1 MMNSLTD
8 DELRQIKRGGQDP
21 KKIFAAYQRAL
32 ETPDKPTVILVK
44 TVKGDAMGASAQGRN
59 TVHQKKNL
67 NEDERLQLARN
78 YGIPLDAEAIKR
90 AEFYRPSEDSEEMQY
105 LRSRREQLG
114 GFLPER
120 VVDCPTLKTPALSS
134 FKSFLEGSGEREAS
148 TTMSMVRMLGQL
160 MKDKEI
166 GDLVVPIVP
175 DEARTFGMDGLFKA
189 AGIYSSEGQKYTPVD
204 ADSLMSYREATD
216 GHILQEGICET
227 GAMAS
232 FQAAGTAYAVHG
244 VPTIPFYIFYSMFG
258 FQRVGDMIWS
268 CADMMC
274 RGFLLGGTAG
284 RTTLNGEGLQHEDG
298 HSHVLATTVPN
309 LKSYDPAFAY
319 ELALIVRE
327 GIYRMYE
334 QQENIFYYITVY
346 NENHVM
352 PAMPEDDTIAEGV
365 LKGVYCWRRSE
376 SKGEPVQ
383 LMSSG
388 SIMQQA
394 IAAAE
399 MLEAQGYAAH
409 IWSVT
414 SFTELAREA
423 EACERH
429 NRLNPLAEQRV
440 PYVQALFENESGPI
454 IAVTDY
460 MKALPNGISRW
471 MPTGYTTL
479 GTDGFGLSESRP
491 DLRDHFEISQRHIV
505 QAALVSMYRQG
516 KLKKAA
522 LKKQLATLGIAAEKL
537 DPMAR

>member
-1 MMNSLTD
+1 
-8 DELRQIKRGGQDP
+8 
-21 KKIFAAYQRAL
+21 
-32 ETPDKPTVILVK
+32 
-44 TVKGDAMGASAQGRN
+44 
-59 TVHQKKNL
+59 
-67 NEDERLQLARN
+67 
-78 YGIPLDAEAIKR
+78 
-90 AEFYRPSEDSEEMQY
+90 
-105 LRSRREQLG
+105 
-114 GFLPER
+114 
-120 VVDCPTLKTPALSS
+120 
-134 FKSFLEGSGEREAS
+134 
-148 TTMSMVRMLGQL
+148 
-160 MKDKEI
+160 
-166 GDLVVPIVP
+166 
-175 DEARTFGMDGLFKA
+175 
-189 AGIYSSEGQKYTPVD
+189 
-204 ADSLMSYREATD
+204 MSYREAID

-352 PAMPEDDTIAEGV
+352 PAMAEDDTIAEGV

-399 MLEAQGYAAH
+399 ILEAQGYAAH

-516 KLKKAA
+516 TLKKAA